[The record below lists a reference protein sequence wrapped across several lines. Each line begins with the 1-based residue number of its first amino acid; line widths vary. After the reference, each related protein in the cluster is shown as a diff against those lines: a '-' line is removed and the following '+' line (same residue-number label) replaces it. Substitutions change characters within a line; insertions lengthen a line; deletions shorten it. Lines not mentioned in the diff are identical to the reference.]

1 MTTEYAKNPHRGQRD
16 IEDVGAFRQH
26 LKRKG
31 LRNLSEWEARQ
42 ARDAAARRS
51 PDPAAE
57 HEHLTLQARYVA
69 LKAKR

>member
-1 MTTEYAKNPHRGQRD
+1 MPAEYAKNAYRGQRD
-16 IEDVGAFRQH
+16 IEDVPAFRQH

-31 LRNLSEWEARQ
+31 LRNLAEWEARQ
-42 ARDAAARRS
+42 ARDGSARRS

-57 HEHLTLQARYVA
+57 HEHLTLHARYVT